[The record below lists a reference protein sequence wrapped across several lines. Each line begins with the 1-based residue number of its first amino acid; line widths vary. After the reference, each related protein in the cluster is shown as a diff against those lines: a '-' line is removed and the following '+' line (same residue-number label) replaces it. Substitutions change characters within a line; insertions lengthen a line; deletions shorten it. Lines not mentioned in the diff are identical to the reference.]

1 MARTARETSVTG
13 TDASAGNRPPPP
25 AYCFHR
31 EFPAR
36 APDTVRFDRHYLLYA
51 VRGAL
56 RIEVDARR
64 WILAPSFAAWIP
76 AHTDI
81 GIEIT
86 RPTECCS
93 VLYAPGFVA
102 PLPSSTVVFT
112 VTPMVRRMIRHCRR
126 WGPEA
131 DGLDAHAEAFFRALA
146 HACVEL
152 AATPSDV
159 WRPSAAEPRAARA
172 IAWTEAHLHEDVGL
186 ADAARAACTSER
198 TLSRLLVAGTGLT
211 WAQTLRRL
219 RMIRAVELLAS
230 DGDATGRITRIAL
243 ASGYASLSAFERAF
257 REFTGL
263 TPTAFRARHDDA
275 APLSPIDP
283 GDPIP

>member
-1 MARTARETSVTG
+1 MAR
-13 TDASAGNRPPPP
+13 AGRRAPVADSRADPAGRAPPP

-36 APDTVRFDRHYLLYA
+36 MPDTVRFDRHYLLYA
-51 VRGAL
+51 VRGAI

-76 AHTDI
+76 ADTDI

-86 RPTECCS
+86 HPTECCS
-93 VLYAPGFVA
+93 VLYAPGFVEA
-102 PLPSSTVVFT
+102 LPASTVVFT
-112 VTPMVRRMIRHCRR
+112 VGPMARRMIRHCRR

-146 HACVEL
+146 HTCAEL

-159 WRPSAAEPRAARA
+159 WRPSAAEPRTARA
-172 IAWTEAHLHEDVGL
+172 IAWTEANLHEDVGL
-186 ADAARAACTSER
+186 PDAALAAETSER
-198 TLSRLLVAGTGLT
+198 TLSRLLVAETGLT
-211 WAQTLRRL
+211 WTQTLRRL
-219 RMIRAVELLAS
+219 RMIRAVELLAR
-230 DGDATGRITRIAL
+230 DGDGQITQVAL

-263 TPTAFRARHDDA
+263 TPSAFRARHDDGTTFH
-275 APLSPIDP
+275 PPTDET
-283 GDPIP
+283 